1 MSRTSDV
8 INLIRDL
15 IKNIGTD
22 VYKYAHPPGLE
33 GTERIVLNSIPIA
46 QERAGTLKQ
55 NNDIININLFI
66 PKINGVPN
74 ARRIEIL
81 DESIQNT
88 IESFDGTTS
97 RVKYSYLDAQPSQ
110 TFNESDKETLTNIR
124 IEITYT

>member
-15 IKNIGTD
+15 IKNIGPT
-22 VYKYAHPPGLE
+22 VYKYAHPVELE
-33 GTERIVLNSIPIA
+33 GTERIVLNSIPIT

-55 NNDIININLFI
+55 NNDIVNINLFV
-66 PKINGVPN
+66 PKINGMPN
-74 ARRIEIL
+74 TKRIEIL

-97 RVKYSYLDAQPSQ
+97 RVKYSYLDVQPSQ

-124 IEITYT
+124 VEITYT